1 MPKFTNPIDIAR
13 ETFKQLAARRI
24 APTPENY
31 QRLYHEIAGTAPEDS
46 GEFEKALITAFQSAG
61 RGNPQINNVSKD
73 IVQSLELRDWKAF
86 TRHIEAMGAQKR
98 LEQTGWAD
106 LIRDLIKQW
115 DLKQKGLT
123 TARKKEALERV
134 LINFGKNAD
143 ELLNKLRSLAK
154 AWSQGASG
162 PADIEVE
169 GGERLEEHSARGVPP
184 DERVGAPP
192 GPLLGAEEVPGMLAD
207 LLAQALLHGVM
218 PRIAHFPELATRA
231 ADLAAQARNA
241 NDLDAL
247 NKFSKDIRQFWIE
260 LELRA
265 DADQEVLDGLLR
277 LLRLLVENVTELLL
291 DDQWL
296 RGQLNIV
303 QEIISQPLTPKMLT
317 ETEQRIKEVLFKQ
330 GTLKQS
336 LNEAKTSLKN
346 LVTVFISRI
355 GEMSE
360 STGEYHLKIGGYV
373 EKISRTEDLP
383 TINAILQDIIA
394 DTKSLHLDMMRS
406 QDELM
411 NARRQ
416 AETAEQK
423 MHELEAELG
432 QVSEL
437 IYQDH
442 LTGTLNRRGMEEACM
457 REFARAERGQTP
469 VSVAL
474 LDVDHFKKLNDTFGH
489 EAGDLAL
496 IHLANVVKEILRP
509 VDVVARYGGE
519 EFVILL
525 PDTGATDGVA
535 VITRLQRELT
545 KRYFLHENEKVL
557 ITFSAG
563 VAQREEAETIE
574 AILARADAALY
585 RAKQAGRNRVYLA
598 QAGTLH

>member
-1 MPKFTNPIDIAR
+1 MPKFTTPIDIAR

-106 LIRDLIKQW
+106 LIRELIKQW

-169 GGERLEEHSARGVPP
+169 GGELLEEPSARGVPP
-184 DERVGAPP
+184 DERVGAPL
-192 GPLLGAEEVPGMLAD
+192 GPLLGAEEVPDMLAD

-317 ETEQRIKEVLFKQ
+317 ESEQRIKEVLFKQ
-330 GTLKQS
+330 GTLKHS
-336 LNEAKTSLKN
+336 LNEAKMSLKN

-373 EKISRTEDLP
+373 DKISRTEDLP
-383 TINAILQDIIA
+383 TINAILQDIIV

-442 LTGTLNRRGMEEACM
+442 LTGTLNRRGMEEAFM

-525 PDTGATDGVA
+525 PDTGATDGVT

>member
-31 QRLYHEIAGTAPEDS
+31 QRLYHEIAETTPEDS

-61 RGNPQINNVSKD
+61 RSNPQINNVSKD

-106 LIRDLIKQW
+106 LIRELIKQW

-169 GGERLEEHSARGVPP
+169 GSEILEAPSARGVPP
-184 DERVGAPP
+184 DERVGAPL

-303 QEIISQPLTPKMLT
+303 QEIISSPLTPKMLT

-330 GTLKQS
+330 GTLKHS

-373 EKISRTEDLP
+373 DKISRTEDLP
-383 TINAILQDIIA
+383 TINTILQDIIA

-442 LTGTLNRRGMEEACM
+442 LTGTLNRRGMEEAFM
-457 REFARAERGQTP
+457 REFARAKRGQTP

-489 EAGDLAL
+489 EAGDQAL

>member
-1 MPKFTNPIDIAR
+1 MPKFTTPIDIAR

-106 LIRDLIKQW
+106 LIRELIKQW

-169 GGERLEEHSARGVPP
+169 GGELLEEPSARGVPP
-184 DERVGAPP
+184 DERVGAPL
-192 GPLLGAEEVPGMLAD
+192 GPLLGAEEVPDMLAD

-317 ETEQRIKEVLFKQ
+317 ESEQRIKEVLFKQ

-373 EKISRTEDLP
+373 DKISRTEDLP
-383 TINAILQDIIA
+383 TINAILQDIIV

-442 LTGTLNRRGMEEACM
+442 LTGTLNRRGMEEAFM

-525 PDTGATDGVA
+525 PDTGATDGVT